1 MFGSLIIDEGPSL
14 SMTDG
19 RAVAHF
25 MLVWKQDKYLVQH
38 RTCLSTLLTMFIRSH
53 FHQLTLQITKHKKS
67 MSAKEELEQNGNL
80 KVLKPNLPPE
90 VLTHV
95 NISLYTPTKQS
106 MHY

>member
-1 MFGSLIIDEGPSL
+1 MPVLWLSLLVVVYRYKML
-14 SMTDG
+14 SHG
-19 RAVAHF
+19 RENQ
-25 MLVWKQDKYLVQH
+25 KQDKYLVQH